1 MSTSSH
7 TSGRV
12 LRTAM
17 AGAIL
22 AILTVFALPTAA
34 SAHDQLVSS
43 DPAADA
49 QLDTAPTVVTLEF
62 SAAIMDTGLAMTVV
76 DADGAD
82 HLVDEPVAD
91 GTTVTAN
98 LDTLP
103 VGGYQIRWRV
113 VSSDGHPISGYVP
126 FTVGDAEPLPTPTAG
141 DDSAGDGAAT
151 GDTDTG
157 EEDTAAGDHEHS
169 TTPDNTQAVT
179 TSSTDASAASDDSA
193 VLRTV
198 LIGAG
203 GAVVAV
209 GVLVLILVLNRRSRR
224 NTDNTTDTTNGKS
237 HS

>member
-7 TSGRV
+7 TGRV

-17 AGAIL
+17 TGAIL
-22 AILTVFALPTAA
+22 ALVAVFALPTAA

-76 DADGAD
+76 DADGTD

-91 GTTVTAN
+91 GTTVTAT

-103 VGGYQIRWRV
+103 AGGYQVRWRV

-141 DDSAGDGAAT
+141 EGTTADDG
-151 GDTDTG
+151 
-157 EEDTAAGDHEHS
+157 DTAASADAAPSEDAASESGA
-169 TTPDNTQAVT
+169 AVT
-179 TSSTDASAASDDSA
+179 TSSTDGSTASDDSG

-209 GVLVLILVLNRRSRR
+209 GVLVLILVLNRRSHRGESI
-224 NTDNTTDTTNGKS
+224 TDTNGKS

>member
-7 TSGRV
+7 TPGRV

-17 AGAIL
+17 TGAIL
-22 AILTVFALPTAA
+22 ALLAVFAMPTAA

-49 QLDTAPTVVTLEF
+49 QLDTAPSVITLEF

-76 DADGAD
+76 DADGTD

-103 VGGYQIRWRV
+103 VGGYQVRWRV

-151 GDTDTG
+151 RDDDAG
-157 EEDTAAGDHEHS
+157 EDTATDDHEHS
-169 TTPDNTQAVT
+169 TTPDKGQEVT
-179 TSSTDASAASDDSA
+179 TSSTEASAASDDDD

-209 GVLVLILVLNRRSRR
+209 GVLVLILVLKRRSRR
-224 NTDNTTDTTNGKS
+224 DTTNTDATNGKS

>member
-7 TSGRV
+7 TTGRV

-17 AGAIL
+17 TGAIL
-22 AILTVFALPTAA
+22 ALVAVFALPTAA

-76 DADGAD
+76 DADGTD

-91 GTTVTAN
+91 GTTVTAT

-103 VGGYQIRWRV
+103 VGGYQVRWRV

-141 DDSAGDGAAT
+141 EGTTADDGAAT
-151 GDTDTG
+151 GG
-157 EEDTAAGDHEHS
+157 DTAASADAAPSEDAASESGA
-169 TTPDNTQAVT
+169 AVT
-179 TSSTDASAASDDSA
+179 TSSTDGSTASDDSG

-209 GVLVLILVLNRRSRR
+209 GVLVLILVLNRRSHRDDSI
-224 NTDNTTDTTNGKS
+224 TDTNGKS